1 MKAKVKKFIEEQLD
15 LINSA
20 PAYQYGYLTV
30 EGAKERLLVLIGLAD
45 TIGDYDL
52 EDRISNIYNHL

>member
-1 MKAKVKKFIEEQLD
+1 MKTKIKKFIEEQLD

-20 PAYQYGYLTV
+20 PAYQYGYLTK

-45 TIGDYDL
+45 TIGEYDL
-52 EDRISNIYNHL
+52 EDRISNIYNHI

>member
-1 MKAKVKKFIEEQLD
+1 MKTKIKKFIEEQLD
-15 LINSA
+15 FINSA
-20 PAYQYGYLTV
+20 NAYALGMLTK
-30 EGAKERLLVLIGLAD
+30 EGAKERLLVLVGLAD

>member
-45 TIGDYDL
+45 TIGDHDL

>member
-1 MKAKVKKFIEEQLD
+1 M
-15 LINSA
+15 
-20 PAYQYGYLTV
+20 LTK
-30 EGAKERLLVLIGLAD
+30 EGAKERLLVLVGLAD

>member
-15 LINSA
+15 IINSA

-30 EGAKERLLVLIGLAD
+30 EGAKERLLVLVNLAQ
-45 TIGDYDL
+45 TIGEYDL
-52 EDRISNIYNHL
+52 SDRIANIYNHL

>member
-30 EGAKERLLVLIGLAD
+30 EGSKERLLVLVNLAQTIGEYDLAD
-45 TIGDYDL
+45 
-52 EDRISNIYNHL
+52 RIANIYNHL

>member
-1 MKAKVKKFIEEQLD
+1 MKTKIKKFIEEQLD
-15 LINSA
+15 FINSA
-20 PAYQYGYLTV
+20 NAYALGILTKEV
-30 EGAKERLLVLIGLAD
+30 AKERLLVLVVLAD

>member
-1 MKAKVKKFIEEQLD
+1 MKTKIKKFIEEQLD
-15 LINSA
+15 FINSA
-20 PAYQYGYLTV
+20 NVYALGMLTK
-30 EGAKERLLVLIGLAD
+30 EGAKERLLVLVGLAD

>member
-1 MKAKVKKFIEEQLD
+1 MKTKIKKFIEEQLD
-15 LINSA
+15 FVNSA
-20 PAYQYGYLTV
+20 NAYALEMLTK
-30 EGAKERLLVLIGLAD
+30 EGAKERLLVLVGLED